1 MMAAIVLDRG
11 HRVDVG
17 VDVQLELEII
27 PQQLLQLH
35 HVEEDRAVLYRADKD
50 RHAKAVAG
58 GQEGGLPDAQ
68 RLLELRHR
76 AAEEIVKL
84 RGSHAA
90 LELRSS
96 NDRGKQAVG
105 VEQGLLGKAE
115 VVDSNDP
122 RQAERQVPGVGVYLA
137 NRVADHPV
145 RVVIK
150 VGSGGRQRRDDAPLD

>member
-27 PQQLLQLH
+27 PQQLFQLH
-35 HVEEDRAVLYRADKD
+35 HVEEDRAVLHRADKD
-50 RHAKAVAG
+50 RHTIAVAG
-58 GQEGGLPDAQ
+58 GQEGGLLNAQ

-76 AAEEIVKL
+76 AAKEIVKL
-84 RGSHAA
+84 RSSHAA
-90 LELRSS
+90 LEFRSS
-96 NDRGKQAVG
+96 DNRGKQAIG

-115 VVDSNDP
+115 VVDSNDS
-122 RQAERQVPGVGVYLA
+122 RQAERQIAGVGVYLA

-145 RVVIK
+145 CVVIK
-150 VGSGGRQRRDDAPLD
+150 VGTGGG